1 VTLVIDKPD
10 WRIRYRLD
18 GEARIPAEL
27 AKELVEVQLLPVG
40 SKLFWTH
47 DRIEKFISDVAE
59 KSKQTR
65 AHLCFQAA
73 DPQLWAATLIGIGLA
88 NWELGTRTEGLAIAC
103 YLSAAV
109 KAYRQALEVYTRE
122 QLPQDWAMTQNNLG
136 TALQNQ
142 GIRTGGEAGTRLL
155 AEAVTAY
162 RHALEVCTC
171 DTLPL
176 Q

>member
-1 VTLVIDKPD
+1 
-10 WRIRYRLD
+10 
-18 GEARIPAEL
+18 
-27 AKELVEVQLLPVG
+27 
-40 SKLFWTH
+40 
-47 DRIEKFISDVAE
+47 
-59 KSKQTR
+59 
-65 AHLCFQAA
+65 
-73 DPQLWAATLIGIGLA
+73 
-88 NWELGTRTEGLAIAC
+88 
-103 YLSAAV
+103 
-109 KAYRQALEVYTRE
+109 
-122 QLPQDWAMTQNNLG
+122 MTQNNLG